1 MNFVKILNGKAV
13 STDEINNETQ
23 SVPDGT
29 YIAATLVDGEI
40 RFYGTIEED
49 GLIDIA
55 NTVSTNYSGTI
66 AEAKSV
72 IKSIGCLFLN
82 GIEVSL

>member
-29 YIAATLVDGEI
+29 YIAATLVDGVVAV
-40 RFYGTIEED
+40 T
-49 GLIDIA
+49 LA
-55 NTVSTNYSGTI
+55 TI
-66 AEAKSV
+66 A
-72 IKSIGCLFLN
+72 
-82 GIEVSL
+82 